1 MVTATDDI
9 NARLAAVEADIRNIN
24 TQLVEINAN
33 QRQMR
38 AEHQAE
44 TQAMRAEHRTD
55 IRTLGDRINQT
66 NARIDQTNV
75 RITQVETRL
84 NAKIDRVLY
93 VLLGG
98 IITLLI
104 AIALVYLRTGG

>member
-1 MVTATDDI
+1 MG
-9 NARLAAVEADIRNIN
+9 NRYRRHQRPPRRRRSRHPGNIN

-44 TQAMRAEHRTD
+44 TQAMRAEHRAD
-55 IRTLGDRINQT
+55 IRALND
-66 NARIDQTNV
+66 RIDQTND